1 MDSTLNI
8 SRSLDN
14 SLSMINQSISAKDS
28 LDLSGKML
36 DRYFAADDSFP
47 TLLDKMQITKTDST
61 SSQSVSGCTEYD
73 YPKES
78 LGMPSITPLKSR
90 HKIPLPG
97 ALLEQWND
105 AQNFHR
111 KMGIFPSINRV
122 WVTID
127 QEFFLWDY
135 TEGTDLSYFDG
146 MNSTI
151 FAVALVQPKPNVFQ
165 AHIKHLLVLATGL
178 NIAILGVT
186 FKKVTGVDGKTV
198 EQLELTT
205 DTIYEVPTEGVI
217 TSKIVGTDSGRIFLA
232 SEDGNLFEIDYWKDL
247 GWFSIGNGR
256 RCKKICHSTGTL
268 SYILPSFLT
277 HAITEPSAIIE
288 IAVDNT
294 RHILYTLSEN
304 SSIVMYDLGSDG
316 KSTSRIVS
324 LSHSNLEHHV
334 SKLLRTIEIAQIT
347 ILSSIKII
355 EETESPN
362 VHLLVVSKSGFRLY
376 FSTGAISSSN
386 TRPFTLQLVHIRLPP
401 GYNRVIGESKPSSVQ
416 HVLYNRGTI
425 IMACNTDITN
435 YRPMLWCIS
444 PDEYAFSYN
453 FSERYF
459 ITDLDVCPLTLD
471 NIGPNLLVYNDPSL
485 PQPPLIVRQ
494 QFENRQEYI
503 TLAPQ
508 GLEIFEMLR
517 PYDTLC
523 ELLASSQGSETDAIK
538 TYFKNFTD
546 NQACVACLTII
557 CDQSLKNIKIK
568 EYATRAFF
576 THGGEPKL
584 VTENLHESLHELTR
598 VPQNN
603 SFRSSNFSTLP
614 IPPSSMPTFIKNQ
627 TNITHLPFESTSVRY
642 SSKHNGLYLFVSRLL
657 RPLWNIKAV
666 NMEITD
672 GKAYIVNTVSPD
684 DCLYVASHL
693 QTLHSFMNNYSKM
706 LANYSR
712 IPLDT
717 SRRTAIQDAHQS
729 ESKSIECL
737 KQLVV
742 SSAEVFNLWKL
753 LSEHQFYTIANELID
768 HEQRVLQ
775 NITFR
780 ELILSHQELCQTL
793 VQKLLNTYL
802 NENSSV
808 ESISTKLRQVC
819 PSIYHSED
827 AACTKASE
835 MIKLAQSTVNE
846 DERKRILY
854 KSLLV
859 LKEVAPKFNLTSVCL
874 QYTNCAYMEG
884 VYQMCKECA
893 KKVDPKNLGGH
904 YFVNNLVLDT
914 DGPGYGAYMLRLN
927 IYKEISTSLDYLYSI
942 MVKNPSVIIPTRPNL
957 IPGILENSALTSEQ
971 SSNLISELI
980 KLCISCDDEIMHTVV
995 YKWMID
1001 KKLIKETIEMGHHS
1015 LEKFLLA
1022 QSRCDDNNNYIKD
1035 VLCRYYEYNGNYNEA
1050 AEILASLAKR
1060 PKSGL
1065 TLSDRLMYLGR
1076 AMACLR
1082 SKKLSTPALNVTS
1095 LRDVEDLLQVAEIQK
1110 MILDLLLSSQID
1122 GKADIIDKL
1131 NSCLFTLGE
1140 LYSNFA
1146 EPHSLWEAQLAI
1158 LQLSNHDDRELVN
1171 QIWENILLKVV
1182 EDCGDIGEHNKMT
1195 IALEKIKSLANS
1207 HPINSSTFDLEYV
1220 TTMLEYLNCN
1230 LGGDLESVY
1239 TTMLTIG
1246 APIESL
1252 ITIYKKIYST
1262 NDPRWQKTSELH
1274 ILEVIMS
1281 LARYYLQ
1288 NVDLWPSGMQR
1299 RSIAVNLFDLLVIC
1313 QNMLYSRFAHSPLI
1327 EGVIAIKTELD
1338 NIIKN

>member
-1 MDSTLNI
+1 MDSILNV
-8 SRSLDN
+8 SKSMDN
-14 SLSMINQSISAKDS
+14 SISMISQSISAKDS

-36 DRYFAADDSFP
+36 DRFFAADDSFP
-47 TLLDKMQITKTDST
+47 TLIEKMQITK

-73 YPKES
+73 YPKEG

-90 HKIPLPG
+90 HKIPLPA
-97 ALLEQWND
+97 ALIEQWND

-111 KMGIFPSINRV
+111 KLGIFPSINRV
-122 WVTID
+122 WVTVD

-135 TEGTDLSYFDG
+135 SEGTDLSYFDG

-151 FAVALVQPKPNVFQ
+151 FAVALVPPKPNVFQ

-186 FKKVTGVDGKTV
+186 FKKVTSIDGKTV

-217 TSKIVGTDSGRIFLA
+217 TSKIVGTDNGRIFLA

-256 RCKKICHSTGTL
+256 RCKKVCHSTGTL

-277 HAITEPSAIIE
+277 YAITEPSAIIDV
-288 IAVDNT
+288 AVDNT

-304 SSIVMYDLGSDG
+304 SSIEMYDLGSDG

-324 LSHSNLEHHV
+324 LSHSNLEHQV
-334 SKLLRTIEIAQIT
+334 SKLLRTIEIAQMT
-347 ILSSIKII
+347 ILSCIKIV

-362 VHLLVVSKSGFRLY
+362 IHVLVVSKSGFRLY
-376 FSTGAISSSN
+376 FSTGAITSSN
-386 TRPFTLQLVHIRLPP
+386 TRPYTLQLVHIRLPP

-444 PDEYAFSYN
+444 SDEYAFSSN

-459 ITDLDVCPLTLD
+459 ITDLDVCPLSLE
-471 NIGPNLLVYNDPSL
+471 NVGPNLLIYNDPSS

-584 VTENLHESLHELTR
+584 VTENVHELTR
-598 VPQNN
+598 VPQSN
-603 SFRSSNFSTLP
+603 SFRPDNLSLT
-614 IPPSSMPTFIKNQ
+614 MPTFITNQ
-627 TNITHLPFESTSVRY
+627 TNITHLPFESTSVQY

-666 NMEITD
+666 NMETTD
-672 GKAYIVNTVSPD
+672 GKNYIVNTVSPD
-684 DCLYVASHL
+684 DCSFVASHL

-706 LANYSR
+706 LANYTR
-712 IPLDT
+712 IPFDA
-717 SRRTAIQDAHQS
+717 SKRTATQDAHQS

-742 SSAEVFNLWKL
+742 RSAEVFNLWKL
-753 LSEHQFYTIANELID
+753 LSEHQFNVIVKGLMD
-768 HEQRVLQ
+768 QEQRVLE
-775 NITFR
+775 NITFK
-780 ELILSHQELCQTL
+780 ELILVHQELCQTL
-793 VQKLLNTYL
+793 VQKLLDTYL
-802 NENSSV
+802 NESSSV

-827 AACTKASE
+827 AACAKASE
-835 MIKLAQSTVNE
+835 MIKLAQSRVNE

-854 KSLLV
+854 QSLMV

-884 VYQMCKECA
+884 VYQICKECA
-893 KKVDPKNLGGH
+893 KKIDPKNLGGH
-904 YFVNNLVLDT
+904 YFVNNMVLDR
-914 DGPGYGAYMLRLN
+914 DGPGYGAYMLRLD
-927 IYKEISTSLDYLYSI
+927 IYKEINASLDYLYSI
-942 MVKNPSVIIPTRPNL
+942 MVKNPSVFIPTRPNL

-971 SSNLISELI
+971 SSNLVSELI
-980 KLCISCDDEIMHTVV
+980 KLCLSCDDEIMHTIV

-1022 QSRCDDNNNYIKD
+1022 QSRSNENNNYIKD

-1050 AEILASLAKR
+1050 AEVLASLAKR
-1060 PKSGL
+1060 PECGL

-1095 LRDVEDLLQVAEIQK
+1095 LRDVEDMLQVAEIQK

-1122 GKADIIDKL
+1122 GKADIIEKL

-1158 LQLSNHDDRELVN
+1158 LQLSNHDDRELIN

-1182 EDCGDIGEHNKMT
+1182 EDCGDIDEHNKMT
-1195 IALEKIKSLANS
+1195 IALEKIKSLASS

-1252 ITIYKKIYST
+1252 VAIYKKIYST

-1274 ILEVIMS
+1274 VLEVIMS

-1288 NVDLWPSGMQR
+1288 NIDLWPSGVQR
-1299 RSIAVNLFDLLVIC
+1299 RSIAANLFDLLVIC
-1313 QNMLYSRFAHSPLI
+1313 LNMLYSRFAQSSLI
-1327 EGVIAIKTELD
+1327 EGVIAIQNELD

>member
-1 MDSTLNI
+1 MDSTINI
-8 SRSLDN
+8 SRSMDN
-14 SLSMINQSISAKDS
+14 SMSMINQSISTKDS

-36 DRYFAADDSFP
+36 DRFFAADDSFP
-47 TLLDKMQITKTDST
+47 TLLEKMQITK
-61 SSQSVSGCTEYD
+61 SSQSISGFTEYD
-73 YPKES
+73 YPKEG
-78 LGMPSITPLKSR
+78 LGVLSVTPLKSK

-105 AQNFHR
+105 TQTFHR
-111 KMGIFPSINRV
+111 KLGIFPSINRV

-135 TEGTDLSYFDG
+135 SEGTDLSYFDG

-178 NIAILGVT
+178 NISILGVT
-186 FKKVTGVDGKTV
+186 FKKVTSVDGKTV

-217 TSKIVGTDSGRIFLA
+217 TSKIVGTDSGRIFFA

-256 RCKKICHSTGTL
+256 RCKKVCHSAGTL

-288 IAVDNT
+288 IVVDNI
-294 RHILYTLSEN
+294 RHILYTLTEN
-304 SSIVMYDLGSDG
+304 SSIEMYDLGSDG

-324 LSHSNLEHHV
+324 LSHSNLEHQV

-355 EETESPN
+355 EETESPSI
-362 VHLLVVSKSGFRLY
+362 HLLAVSKSGFRLY
-376 FSTGAISSSN
+376 FSTGAITSSN
-386 TRPFTLQLVHIRLPP
+386 TRPYTLQLVHIRLPP

-435 YRPMLWCIS
+435 YRPMLWCIT
-444 PDEYAFSYN
+444 PDEYAFNSN

-459 ITDLDVCPLTLD
+459 ITDLDVCPLSLD
-471 NIGPNLLVYNDPSL
+471 KIGPNLLIYNDPSL

-523 ELLASSQGSETDAIK
+523 ELLACSQGSETDAIK

-584 VTENLHESLHELTR
+584 VTENRHESLHELTR
-598 VPQNN
+598 VAQN
-603 SFRSSNFSTLP
+603 SSYRSSNFSASP
-614 IPPSSMPTFIKNQ
+614 IPPLSTSTFITNQ
-627 TNITHLPFESTSVRY
+627 TNITNLPFESTSVQY

-666 NMEITD
+666 NLETND
-672 GKAYIVNTVSPD
+672 GKTYIVNTVSPD
-684 DCLYVASHL
+684 DCLFVASHL
-693 QTLHSFMNNYSKM
+693 QTLHSFMNSYSKM

-712 IPLDT
+712 IPIDT
-717 SRRTAIQDAHQS
+717 SRRTATQDAHQS

-742 SSAEVFNLWKL
+742 CSAEVFNLWKL
-753 LSEHQFYTIANELID
+753 LSEHQFHIIANELID
-768 HEQRVLQ
+768 HEKHILE
-775 NITFR
+775 NITFK

-793 VQKLLNTYL
+793 VQKLLDTYL

-827 AACTKASE
+827 AACAKASE

-854 KSLLV
+854 QSLTV

-884 VYQMCKECA
+884 VYQICKEYA
-893 KKVDPKNLGGH
+893 KKFDPKNLAGH
-904 YFVNNLVLDT
+904 YFVNNMILDR
-914 DGPGYGAYMLRLN
+914 DGPGYGAYMLRLD
-927 IYKEISTSLDYLYSI
+927 IYKEISASLDNLYSI
-942 MVKNPSVIIPTRPNL
+942 MVKNPSIIIPTRPSL

-995 YKWMID
+995 YRWMLD
-1001 KKLIKETIEMGHHS
+1001 KKLIKETIEMGHRS

-1022 QSRCDDNNNYIKD
+1022 QSKCDDNNNYIKD

-1050 AEILASLAKR
+1050 AEVLASLAKR
-1060 PKSGL
+1060 PESGL

-1110 MILDLLLSSQID
+1110 MILDLLLSSQIN
-1122 GKADIIDKL
+1122 GKSDVIDKL

-1146 EPHSLWEAQLAI
+1146 EPYSLWEAQLAI

-1182 EDCGDIGEHNKMT
+1182 EDCGDISEHNKMT
-1195 IALEKIKSLANS
+1195 IVLEKIKSLASS

-1220 TTMLEYLNCN
+1220 TTMLEYFNCN

-1252 ITIYKKIYST
+1252 VAIYKKIYST

-1274 ILEVIMS
+1274 VLEVIMS

-1299 RSIAVNLFDLLVIC
+1299 YLLFRLTKSLDYSPPTLCYMKSTSYNPSIPSLTKL
-1313 QNMLYSRFAHSPLI
+1313 
-1327 EGVIAIKTELD
+1327 K
-1338 NIIKN
+1338 

>member
-1 MDSTLNI
+1 MDSTLNV
-8 SRSLDN
+8 SRPMDN
-14 SLSMINQSISAKDS
+14 SMSMINQSISTKDS

-36 DRYFAADDSFP
+36 DRFFAADDSFP
-47 TLLDKMQITKTDST
+47 TLIEKMQITK

-73 YPKES
+73 YPKEG

-111 KMGIFPSINRV
+111 KLGIFPSINRV

-127 QEFFLWDY
+127 QEFFLWDFS
-135 TEGTDLSYFDG
+135 EGTDLSYFDG

-151 FAVALVQPKPNVFQ
+151 FAVALVPPKPNVFQ

-178 NIAILGVT
+178 NIAILGVK

-217 TSKIVGTDSGRIFLA
+217 TSKIVGTDNGRIFLA

-256 RCKKICHSTGTL
+256 RCKKVCHSTGTL

-277 HAITEPSAIIE
+277 YAITEPSAIIE
-288 IAVDNT
+288 VAVDNT
-294 RHILYTLSEN
+294 RHILYTLTEN
-304 SSIVMYDLGSDG
+304 SSIEMYDLGSDG

-324 LSHSNLEHHV
+324 LSHSNLEHQV
-334 SKLLRTIEIAQIT
+334 SKLLRTIEIAQMT
-347 ILSSIKII
+347 ILSSIKIV

-362 VHLLVVSKSGFRLY
+362 IHLLVVSKSGFRLY
-376 FSTGAISSSN
+376 FSTGAITSSN
-386 TRPFTLQLVHIRLPP
+386 TRPYTLQLVHIRLPP

-444 PDEYAFSYN
+444 PDEYAFSSN

-459 ITDLDVCPLTLD
+459 ITDLDMCPLSLD
-471 NIGPNLLVYNDPSL
+471 NIGPNLLIYNDPSS

-603 SFRSSNFSTLP
+603 SFRSSTYLTST
-614 IPPSSMPTFIKNQ
+614 IPSCMPTFIKNQ
-627 TNITHLPFESTSVRY
+627 TNITHLPFESTSVQY

-666 NMEITD
+666 NLETTD
-672 GKAYIVNTVSPD
+672 GKTYIVNTVSPD
-684 DCLYVASHL
+684 DCLFVASHL
-693 QTLHSFMNNYSKM
+693 QTLHAFMNNYSKM
-706 LANYSR
+706 LANYTR
-712 IPLDT
+712 IPFDA
-717 SRRTAIQDAHQS
+717 SKRTAAQDAHQS

-742 SSAEVFNLWKL
+742 RSAEVFNLWKL
-753 LSEHQFYTIANELID
+753 LSEHQFFMIAKELLD
-768 HEQRVLQ
+768 QEQRVLE
-775 NITFR
+775 NVTFK
-780 ELILSHQELCQTL
+780 ELILVHQELCQTL
-793 VQKLLNTYL
+793 VQKLLDTYL
-802 NENSSV
+802 NESSSV

-827 AACTKASE
+827 AACAKASE

-854 KSLLV
+854 QSLMV

-893 KKVDPKNLGGH
+893 KKIDPKNLGGH
-904 YFVNNLVLDT
+904 YFVNNMVLDR
-914 DGPGYGAYMLRLN
+914 DGPGYGAYMLRLD
-927 IYKEISTSLDYLYSI
+927 IYKEISASLDYLYSI
-942 MVKNPSVIIPTRPNL
+942 MVKNPSVFIPTRPNL

-971 SSNLISELI
+971 SSNLVSELI

-995 YKWMID
+995 YRWMID
-1001 KKLIKETIEMGHHS
+1001 KKLIKETIEMGNHS
-1015 LEKFLLA
+1015 LEKFLLT
-1022 QSRCDDNNNYIKD
+1022 QSRSDENNNYIKD

-1050 AEILASLAKR
+1050 AEVLASLAKR
-1060 PKSGL
+1060 PESGL

-1110 MILDLLLSSQID
+1110 MVLDLLLSSQID
-1122 GKADIIDKL
+1122 GRTDIIDKL

-1146 EPHSLWEAQLAI
+1146 EPHRLWEAQLAI

-1171 QIWENILLKVV
+1171 QIWESILLKVV

-1195 IALEKIKSLANS
+1195 IVLEKIKSLASS

-1252 ITIYKKIYST
+1252 VAIYKKIYST

-1274 ILEVIMS
+1274 VLEVIMS

-1327 EGVIAIKTELD
+1327 EGVIAIKNELD
-1338 NIIKN
+1338 NIIKH

>member
-1 MDSTLNI
+1 MDSTLNV
-8 SRSLDN
+8 SRSVDTM
-14 SLSMINQSISAKDS
+14 SMINQSTATKDS

-36 DRYFAADDSFP
+36 DRFFAADDSFP
-47 TLLDKMQITKTDST
+47 TLVEKMQITK

-73 YPKES
+73 YPKEES
-78 LGMPSITPLKSR
+78 GMPSITALKSR
-90 HKIPLPG
+90 HKVPLPG

-111 KMGIFPSINRV
+111 KLGIFPEINRV

-135 TEGTDLSYFDG
+135 SEGTDLSYFDG

-165 AHIKHLLVLATGL
+165 PHIKHLLVLATGL

-186 FKKVTGVDGKTV
+186 FKKVTSVDGKTV
-198 EQLELTT
+198 EQLELTP
-205 DTIYEVPTEGVI
+205 DTIYEVPAEGMI
-217 TSKIVGTDSGRIFLA
+217 TSKIVGSNNGRIFLA

-247 GWFSIGNGR
+247 GWFSIRNGS
-256 RCKKICHSTGTL
+256 RCKKICHSAGSL

-277 HAITEPSAIIE
+277 YMITEPSAIIE

-294 RHILYTLSEN
+294 RHILYTLAEN
-304 SSIVMYDLGSDG
+304 SSIELYDLGSDG
-316 KSTSRIVS
+316 NSTSQIVS
-324 LSHSNLEHHV
+324 LSHSNLEHQV
-334 SKLLRTIEIAQIT
+334 SKLLRTIEIAQMT
-347 ILSSIKII
+347 TLSSIKII
-355 EETESPN
+355 EEIESPDI
-362 VHLLVVSKSGFRLY
+362 HLLVVSKSGFRLY
-376 FSTGAISSSN
+376 FSTGAITSRN
-386 TRPFTLQLVHIRLPP
+386 TRPYTLQLVHIRLPP

-444 PDEYAFSYN
+444 PDEYAFSSN

-459 ITDLDVCPLTLD
+459 TTDLDMCPLSLD
-471 NIGPNLLVYNDPSL
+471 NVGPNWLIYNDPSS

-523 ELLASSQGSETDAIK
+523 ELLAKSQGSETDAIK

-568 EYATRAFF
+568 EYATHAFLA
-576 THGGEPKL
+576 HGGEPKL
-584 VTENLHESLHELTR
+584 VTERLHESLNELTR

-603 SFRSSNFSTLP
+603 
-614 IPPSSMPTFIKNQ
+614 KNQ
-627 TNITHLPFESTSVRY
+627 TNITNLPFESTSVQY

-666 NMEITD
+666 NMETTD
-672 GKAYIVNTVSPD
+672 GKTYIVNTVSPD
-684 DCLYVASHL
+684 DCSFVAIHL
-693 QTLHSFMNNYSKM
+693 QTLHSFMDNYSNIF
-706 LANYSR
+706 ANYTKTQ
-712 IPLDT
+712 LDV
-717 SRRTAIQDAHQS
+717 SKRTATQDAHQS

-742 SSAEVFNLWKL
+742 RSAEVLNLWKL
-753 LSEHQFYTIANELID
+753 LSEHQFYIIANKLND
-768 HEQRVLQ
+768 QEQYILENV
-775 NITFR
+775 TFK
-780 ELILSHQELCQTL
+780 ELILAHQEMCQTL
-793 VQKLLNTYL
+793 VQKLLDTYL
-802 NENSSV
+802 SESSSV

-827 AACTKASE
+827 AACAKASE
-835 MIKLAQSTVNE
+835 MIKLAQSTVNK
-846 DERKRILY
+846 DERKRILHQ
-854 KSLLV
+854 SLMV
-859 LKEVAPKFNLTSVCL
+859 LKEVAPKFNLTSICV

-884 VYQMCKECA
+884 VYQMCRECA
-893 KKVDPKNLGGH
+893 KKLDPKNLGGH
-904 YFVNNLVLDT
+904 YFVNSMVLDR
-914 DGPGYGAYMLRLN
+914 DGPGYGAYMLRLD
-927 IYKEISTSLDYLYSI
+927 IYKEISASLDYLYSI
-942 MVKNPSVIIPTRPNL
+942 MVKNPSVFIPTQPNL
-957 IPGILENSALTSEQ
+957 IPGILENSALTPEQ
-971 SSNLISELI
+971 SSNLVSELI

-995 YKWMID
+995 YRWMID

-1022 QSRCDDNNNYIKD
+1022 QSRSENNNNYIKD
-1035 VLCRYYEYNGNYNEA
+1035 VLCRYYEYNGNYYEA
-1050 AEILASLAKR
+1050 AEVLASLAKR
-1060 PKSGL
+1060 PESGL
-1065 TLSDRLMYLGR
+1065 TLSDRIMYLGQ

-1082 SKKLSTPALNVTS
+1082 SKKLSIPALNVTS

-1122 GKADIIDKL
+1122 RKADVIDKL
-1131 NSCLFTLGE
+1131 NSHLFILGE
-1140 LYSNFA
+1140 LYSDFA

-1158 LQLSNHDDRELVN
+1158 LQLSNHDDHELVN

-1182 EDCGDIGEHNKMT
+1182 EDCGDIDEHNKMT
-1195 IALEKIKSLANS
+1195 IALEKIKSLASS

-1252 ITIYKKIYST
+1252 VAIYKKIYST

-1274 ILEVIMS
+1274 VLEVIMS

-1299 RSIAVNLFDLLVIC
+1299 RSIAVNLLDLLVIC

-1327 EGVIAIKTELD
+1327 EGVIAIKNELD

>member
-1 MDSTLNI
+1 MDSLLNV
-8 SRSLDN
+8 SKSMDN
-14 SLSMINQSISAKDS
+14 SVSMINQSISAKDS

-36 DRYFAADDSFP
+36 DRFFAADDSFP
-47 TLLDKMQITKTDST
+47 TLIEKMQITK

-73 YPKES
+73 YPKEG

-111 KMGIFPSINRV
+111 KLGIFPSINRV
-122 WVTID
+122 WVTVD

-135 TEGTDLSYFDG
+135 SEGTDLSYFDG

-151 FAVALVQPKPNVFQ
+151 FAVALVPPKPNVFQ

-186 FKKVTGVDGKTV
+186 FKKVTSVDGKTV

-205 DTIYEVPTEGVI
+205 DTIYEVPSEGVI
-217 TSKIVGTDSGRIFLA
+217 TSKIVGTDNGRIFLA

-256 RCKKICHSTGTL
+256 RCKKVCHSTGTL

-277 HAITEPSAIIE
+277 YAITEPSAIIDV
-288 IAVDNT
+288 AVDNI

-304 SSIVMYDLGSDG
+304 SSIEMYDLGSDG

-324 LSHSNLEHHV
+324 LSHSNLEHQV
-334 SKLLRTIEIAQIT
+334 SKLLRTIEIAQMT
-347 ILSSIKII
+347 ILSSIKIV

-362 VHLLVVSKSGFRLY
+362 IHVLVISKSGFRLY
-376 FSTGAISSSN
+376 FSTGAITSSN
-386 TRPFTLQLVHIRLPP
+386 TRPYTLQLVHIRLPP

-435 YRPMLWCIS
+435 YKPMLWCIS
-444 PDEYAFSYN
+444 PDEYAFSSN

-459 ITDLDVCPLTLD
+459 ITDLDVCPLSLE
-471 NIGPNLLVYNDPSL
+471 NIGPNLLIYNDPSS

-503 TLAPQ
+503 TLAPH

-584 VTENLHESLHELTR
+584 VTENVHELTR

-603 SFRSSNFSTLP
+603 SFRLNNFSST
-614 IPPSSMPTFIKNQ
+614 MPTFITNQ
-627 TNITHLPFESTSVRY
+627 TNITHLPFESTSVQY

-666 NMEITD
+666 NVETTD
-672 GKAYIVNTVSPD
+672 GKNYIVNTVSPD
-684 DCLYVASHL
+684 DCSFVASHL
-693 QTLHSFMNNYSKM
+693 QTLYSFMNNYSKM
-706 LANYSR
+706 LANYTR
-712 IPLDT
+712 IPFDV
-717 SRRTAIQDAHQS
+717 SKRTAAQDAHQS

-737 KQLVV
+737 RQLVV
-742 SSAEVFNLWKL
+742 RSAEVFNLWKL
-753 LSEHQFYTIANELID
+753 LSEHQFNVIAKELKD
-768 HEQRVLQ
+768 QEQNVLE
-775 NITFR
+775 NITFK
-780 ELILSHQELCQTL
+780 ELILVHQELCQTL
-793 VQKLLNTYL
+793 VQKLLDTYL
-802 NENSSV
+802 NESSSV

-827 AACTKASE
+827 AACAKASE

-854 KSLLV
+854 QSLVV

-884 VYQMCKECA
+884 VYQICKECA
-893 KKVDPKNLGGH
+893 KKIDPKNLGGH
-904 YFVNNLVLDT
+904 YFVNNMVLDR
-914 DGPGYGAYMLRLN
+914 DGPGYGAYMLRLD
-927 IYKEISTSLDYLYSI
+927 IYKEISASLDYLYSI
-942 MVKNPSVIIPTRPNL
+942 MVKNPSVFIPTRPNL

-971 SSNLISELI
+971 SSNLVSELI
-980 KLCISCDDEIMHTVV
+980 KLCLSCDDEIMHTVV

-1001 KKLIKETIEMGHHS
+1001 KKLIKETIEMGHQS

-1022 QSRCDDNNNYIKD
+1022 QSRSDDHNNYIKD

-1050 AEILASLAKR
+1050 AEVLASLAKR
-1060 PKSGL
+1060 PECGL

-1082 SKKLSTPALNVTS
+1082 SKKLSTPAFNVTS

-1122 GKADIIDKL
+1122 EKADIIEKL

-1146 EPHSLWEAQLAI
+1146 EPHGLWEAQLAI
-1158 LQLSNHDDRELVN
+1158 LQLSNHDDRELIN

-1195 IALEKIKSLANS
+1195 IALEKIKSLTSS

-1252 ITIYKKIYST
+1252 IAIYKKIYST

-1274 ILEVIMS
+1274 VLEVIMS

-1288 NVDLWPSGMQR
+1288 NIDLWPSGIQR
-1299 RSIAVNLFDLLVIC
+1299 RSIAANLSDLLVIC
-1313 QNMLYSRFAHSPLI
+1313 LNMLYSRFAQSTLI
-1327 EGVIAIKTELD
+1327 EGVIAIQNELD

>member
-1 MDSTLNI
+1 MDSTMNI
-8 SRSLDN
+8 SRSVDTM
-14 SLSMINQSISAKDS
+14 SMINQSISAKDS

-36 DRYFAADDSFP
+36 DRFFAADDSFP
-47 TLLDKMQITKTDST
+47 TLVDKMQITKN
-61 SSQSVSGCTEYD
+61 SQSVSGCTEYD
-73 YPKES
+73 YPKEG
-78 LGMPSITPLKSR
+78 LGLPSITPLKSR

-111 KMGIFPSINRV
+111 KLGIFPEINRV

-135 TEGTDLSYFDG
+135 SEGTDLSYFDG

-165 AHIKHLLVLATGL
+165 AHIKYLLVLATGL

-186 FKKVTGVDGKTV
+186 FKKVTSADGKTE

-217 TSKIVGTDSGRIFLA
+217 ISKIVGTDKGRIFLA

-247 GWFSIGNGR
+247 GWFSISGR
-256 RCKKICHSTGTL
+256 RCKTICHSTSTL

-277 HAITEPSAIIE
+277 YSITEPSAIIE

-294 RHILYTLSEN
+294 RNILYTLAEN
-304 SSIVMYDLGSDG
+304 NSIELYDLGSDG

-324 LSHSNLEHHV
+324 LSHSNLEHQV
-334 SKLLRTIEIAQIT
+334 SKLLRTIEIAQMT
-347 ILSSIKII
+347 LLSSIKII

-362 VHLLVVSKSGFRLY
+362 IHLLVVSKSGFRLY
-376 FSTGAISSSN
+376 FSTGAITSSN
-386 TRPFTLQLVHIRLPP
+386 TRPYTLQLVHIRLPP

-444 PDEYAFSYN
+444 PDEYAFSSN

-459 ITDLDVCPLTLD
+459 ITDLDICPLSLE
-471 NIGPNLLVYNDPSL
+471 NIGPNLLIYNDPSS

-523 ELLASSQGSETDAIK
+523 ELLANSQGSETDAIK

-568 EYATRAFF
+568 EYATQAFF

-584 VTENLHESLHELTR
+584 VTENLHDSHNDLTK
-598 VPQNN
+598 VSQNN
-603 SFRSSNFSTLP
+603 SFRSTNFTTS
-614 IPPSSMPTFIKNQ
+614 PSMSTFIKNQ
-627 TNITHLPFESTSVRY
+627 TNITNLPFESTSVQY

-666 NMEITD
+666 NMETTD
-672 GKAYIVNTVSPD
+672 GKTYIVNTVSPD
-684 DCLYVASHL
+684 DCSFVANHL
-693 QTLHSFMNNYSKM
+693 QTLYSFMNNYSKM
-706 LANYSR
+706 LANYTKV
-712 IPLDT
+712 PLDV
-717 SRRTAIQDAHQS
+717 SRRPAAHDAHQS

-737 KQLVV
+737 KKLVV
-742 SSAEVFNLWKL
+742 RSAEVFNLWKL
-753 LSEHQFYTIANELID
+753 LSEHQFYIIANKLID
-768 HEQRVLQ
+768 QEQRILENV
-775 NITFR
+775 TFK
-780 ELILSHQELCQTL
+780 ELILLHQDLCQSL
-793 VQKLLNTYL
+793 VQKLLDTYL
-802 NENSSV
+802 CESSSV

-827 AACTKASE
+827 AACAKASE

-846 DERKRILY
+846 DERKRVLY
-854 KSLLV
+854 QSLMV
-859 LKEVAPKFNLTSVCL
+859 LKEVAPKFNLSSVCL

-884 VYQMCKECA
+884 VYQICRECA
-893 KKVDPKNLGGH
+893 KKIDPKNLGSH
-904 YFVNNLVLDT
+904 YFANNIDR
-914 DGPGYGAYMLRLN
+914 DAPGYSAYMLRLD
-927 IYKEISTSLDYLYSI
+927 IYKEISSSLDYLYSI
-942 MVKNPSVIIPTRPNL
+942 MVKNPSIIIPTRPNL

-971 SSNLISELI
+971 SSNLVSELI

-1001 KKLIKETIEMGHHS
+1001 KKLIKETIEMGNHS

-1022 QSRCDDNNNYIKD
+1022 QSKSDSNNNYIKD
-1035 VLCRYYEYNGNYNEA
+1035 VLCRYYEYNGNYYEA
-1050 AEILASLAKR
+1050 AEVLASLAKR
-1060 PKSGL
+1060 PESGL
-1065 TLSDRLMYLGR
+1065 NLSDRLMYLGR

-1082 SKKLSTPALNVTS
+1082 SKKLSIPAMNVTS
-1095 LRDVEDLLQVAEIQK
+1095 LRDIEDLLQVAEIQK

-1122 GKADIIDKL
+1122 GKADIIEKL
-1131 NSCLFTLGE
+1131 NSRLFILGE

-1146 EPHSLWEAQLAI
+1146 EPYGLWEAQLAI

-1182 EDCGDIGEHNKMT
+1182 EDCGDIDEHNKMT
-1195 IALEKIKSLANS
+1195 IALEKIKSLASS

-1252 ITIYKKIYST
+1252 VAIYKKIYST

-1274 ILEVIMS
+1274 VLEVIMS

-1299 RSIAVNLFDLLVIC
+1299 RSIAVNLLDLLVIC

-1327 EGVIAIKTELD
+1327 EGVIAIKNELD